1 MRTGRELHSPQ
12 QVVGSEI
19 GSFDAVDI
27 GCPAVLV
34 VDLRED
40 RRTGRSSRV
49 FVPEIIG
56 PVLLQTDFPF
66 AADQGADLELS
77 GVDDGRRF
85 GVDAPQGVDLLFGS
99 GGIDDLLHEPG
110 RPLAVVRNSAT
121 VCPAGSKR
129 MR

>member
-12 QVVGSEI
+12 QVIGSEI
-19 GSFDAVDI
+19 WGFDAVDI

-40 RRTGRSSRV
+40 RRAGRSGRV

-56 PVLLQTDFPF
+56 AVLLQADFPF

-85 GVDAPQGVDLLFGS
+85 GVDRCV
-99 GGIDDLLHEPG
+99 
-110 RPLAVVRNSAT
+110 
-121 VCPAGSKR
+121 
-129 MR
+129 